1 MDIFDIY
8 RFCKASPKS
17 SFLMQGPGLLGAVT
31 TKYRPRNIM
40 DFSVDWDSKPF
51 WKVLVLYE
59 NGDLGFFVNQSE
71 TNLRVRQQ
79 MNMSQ
84 LV

>member
-1 MDIFDIY
+1 
-8 RFCKASPKS
+8 
-17 SFLMQGPGLLGAVT
+17 
-31 TKYRPRNIM
+31 M